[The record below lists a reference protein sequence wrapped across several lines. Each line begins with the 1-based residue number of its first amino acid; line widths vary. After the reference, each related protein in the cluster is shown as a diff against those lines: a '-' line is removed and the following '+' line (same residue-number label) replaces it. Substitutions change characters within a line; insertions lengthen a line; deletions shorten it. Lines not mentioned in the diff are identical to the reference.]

1 MLPKSVMNLSSDVT
15 GLTGSGRFQQDPTIC
30 RPATSQPID
39 LFFMLAVRTPH
50 TGARGCRSTED
61 ALVRTM
67 TMLVVSMRAADA

>member
-1 MLPKSVMNLSSDVT
+1 MLPESIMILLANVT
-15 GLTGSGRFQQDPTIC
+15 GLTLSGRFQQDPTIY
-30 RPATSQPID
+30 RTATSQPID

>member
-1 MLPKSVMNLSSDVT
+1 MGECD
-15 GLTGSGRFQQDPTIC
+15 
-30 RPATSQPID
+30 RPDTERPID
-39 LFFMLAVRTPH
+39 LFFMFAVRTPH